1 MFKSLQKDNVCKRQK
16 PRVKRYKATHW
27 VVLHCGSTIIRGVA
41 RKIPEVNKKSQ
52 IFHHPGCIAIY
63 LPLPLLNVTEIQFWK
78 KIRTKTCKRQKNLP
92 KQCTVIPFTNKH
104 WVSLYNVLEMIRS
117 YPIRGWKQYLT
128 HSPASGYVSL
138 RSFVHSWRLSQIWK
152 QRSHLY
158 CTYSKMTTVIEAVCG
173 RWAQFNKSFYLLQS
187 IYDSYTIITQ
197 YIKQQVSIWIRFY
210 TKQDVL
216 L

>member
-1 MFKSLQKDNVCKRQK
+1 MSVKGRSPELRGIK
-16 PRVKRYKATHW
+16 PLIEF
-27 VVLHCGSTIIRGVA
+27 VLHCGSTIIRGVA

-78 KIRTKTCKRQKNLP
+78 KIRTKTCKRQKFLP

-117 YPIRGWKQYLT
+117 YPTRGWKQYLT

-152 QRSHLY
+152 QRSH
-158 CTYSKMTTVIEAVCG
+158 
-173 RWAQFNKSFYLLQS
+173 FNRIVRTAKWQQLQMQCVADGQS
-187 IYDSYTIITQ
+187 L
-197 YIKQQVSIWIRFY
+197 IKVSIFY
-210 TKQDVL
+210 NQSMIHTL
-216 L
+216 

>member
-1 MFKSLQKDNVCKRQK
+1 MSVKGRSPELRGIK
-16 PRVKRYKATHW
+16 PLIEF
-27 VVLHCGSTIIRGVA
+27 VLHCGSTIIRGVA

-78 KIRTKTCKRQKNLP
+78 KIRTKTCKRQKILP

-117 YPIRGWKQYLT
+117 YPTRGWKQYLT

-152 QRSHLY
+152 QRSHGNRIVR
-158 CTYSKMTTVIEAVCG
+158 TAK
-173 RWAQFNKSFYLLQS
+173 WQQLQMQCVADGQS
-187 IYDSYTIITQ
+187 L
-197 YIKQQVSIWIRFY
+197 IKVSIFY
-210 TKQDVL
+210 NQSMIHTL
-216 L
+216 

>member
-117 YPIRGWKQYLT
+117 YPTRGWKQYLT

-138 RSFVHSWRLSQIWK
+138 RSFVHSWQLSQIWK
-152 QRSHLY
+152 QRSHGNRIVR
-158 CTYSKMTTVIEAVCG
+158 TAK
-173 RWAQFNKSFYLLQS
+173 WQQLQMQCVADGQS
-187 IYDSYTIITQ
+187 L
-197 YIKQQVSIWIRFY
+197 IKVSIFY
-210 TKQDVL
+210 NQSMIHTL
-216 L
+216 

>member
-1 MFKSLQKDNVCKRQK
+1 MSVKGRSPELRGIKPLIELSYIAAPRSFVGWHGKSLKLTKSRKFFITLVALLFICHYHCSMWQKFNF
-16 PRVKRYKATHW
+16 VK
-27 VVLHCGSTIIRGVA
+27 
-41 RKIPEVNKKSQ
+41 
-52 IFHHPGCIAIY
+52 
-63 LPLPLLNVTEIQFWK
+63 K
-78 KIRTKTCKRQKNLP
+78 KIKTKTCKNLP

-117 YPIRGWKQYLT
+117 YPTRGWKQYLT

-138 RSFVHSWRLSQIWK
+138 RSFVHSWQLSQIWK

-158 CTYSKMTTVIEAVCG
+158 CTYSKMTTVTDAVCG
-173 RWAQFNKSFYLLQS
+173 RWAKFNKSFYLLQS

>member
-117 YPIRGWKQYLT
+117 YPTRGWKQYLT

-152 QRSHLY
+152 QRSHGNRIVR
-158 CTYSKMTTVIEAVCG
+158 TAK
-173 RWAQFNKSFYLLQS
+173 WQQLQMQCVADGQS
-187 IYDSYTIITQ
+187 L
-197 YIKQQVSIWIRFY
+197 IKVSIFY
-210 TKQDVL
+210 NQSMIHTL
-216 L
+216 